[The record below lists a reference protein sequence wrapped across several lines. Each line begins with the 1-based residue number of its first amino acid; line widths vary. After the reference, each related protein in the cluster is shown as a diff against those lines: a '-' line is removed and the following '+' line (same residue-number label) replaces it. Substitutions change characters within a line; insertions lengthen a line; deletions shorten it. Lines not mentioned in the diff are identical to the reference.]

1 MGSEE
6 KNSAIWSLLPSFDP
20 SQDDI
25 KEYVA
30 KVKFVDGICPKKDRN
45 MLAPRLAMLCKGT
58 AWHQVRSIK
67 ADQLTNPDTGV
78 KSLLAALSSWEESA
92 ELNTFELFDKAIY
105 RTTQKVDESTQSFV
119 NRLDVAFEDVGPD
132 TTLKA
137 IKAFVLLKQSN
148 LGHEDKKKVLTMTNG
163 AFDERAIEK
172 AMRSL
177 STSVL
182 RGSLHEKKQVYPTN
196 FVEDPQDSPGDSVDH
211 FGTDQSLYAA
221 QAEDEDVPTELLEQL
236 ANTGDADALTVQGFE
251 KELTELFQEIPDLHQ
266 ALLSYQEA
274 RGRIVER
281 KHNRG
286 FWPIKGLNKS
296 GKGSSSFGSKGF
308 RKGGSKG
315 KDELLNRIARTHC
328 KRCGEL
334 GHWKAECPR
343 RLKESQANVASASHE
358 MEENEAAAQ
367 VLFEEIDS
375 EAQVGFG
382 VEIESK
388 SRVGFAGPKPFES
401 EPVAEALFAEDVV
414 RKTQTFFAKRN
425 RTFDPLVRKH
435 SPQQMQQK
443 PLLATGLTSKS
454 GESLGFRTNGMAILD
469 TGASRSVIGEEN
481 LPMLLDQLPI
491 TVRDRVKDRAS
502 RVAFRF
508 GNNQIE
514 YSYKQIHI
522 PIEYRKTRMW
532 LIVEVVPKATPFL
545 LSIQTMRQ
553 LGAVIDL
560 QKSSCHLKV
569 LNRAIP
575 LHEARTGLL
584 MIRMQ
589 DLCSQEPNCESI
601 FGASCNQRARSKN
614 CQSDANSWRH
624 DEHGQVDCGK
634 RDAEPQDTPSHPPEP
649 GGHSGV
655 RAGGSARSSSDD
667 ERTSD

>member
-1 MGSEE
+1 M
-6 KNSAIWSLLPSFDP
+6 
-20 SQDDI
+20 
-25 KEYVA
+25 
-30 KVKFVDGICPKKDRN
+30 
-45 MLAPRLAMLCKGT
+45 
-58 AWHQVRSIK
+58 
-67 ADQLTNPDTGV
+67 
-78 KSLLAALSSWEESA
+78 
-92 ELNTFELFDKAIY
+92 
-105 RTTQKVDESTQSFV
+105 
-119 NRLDVAFEDVGPD
+119 AFEDVGPE

-182 RGSLHEKKQVYPTN
+182 TGSLQERKKVYPTN
-196 FVEDPQDSPGDSVDH
+196 YVEDPQDSPGDSVDH

-221 QAEDEDVPTELLEQL
+221 QGEDDEVPTELLEQL
-236 ANTGDADALTVQGFE
+236 ATTGDADALTVQGFE

-281 KHNRG
+281 KRNRG
-286 FWPIKGLNKS
+286 FWPIKGLSKS
-296 GKGSSSFGSKGF
+296 GKGSSSFGPKGF

-334 GHWKAECPR
+334 GHWKAECPQ
-343 RLKESQANVASASHE
+343 RLKESQANVASAHE

-375 EAQVGFG
+375 EAEVGFG
-382 VEIESK
+382 VGFKSK
-388 SRVGFAGPKPFES
+388 SHMCFAEPKPFEP
-401 EPVAEALFAEDVV
+401 EPIVEALFAEEVI
-414 RKTQTFFAKRN
+414 KQTQTFFAKRN
-425 RTFDPLVRKH
+425 RVFDSIVRKH
-435 SPQQMQQK
+435 NPQPTQQK

-469 TGASRSVIGEEN
+469 TGASRSVIGEDN
-481 LPMLLDQLPI
+481 LPMLLGQLPI

-522 PIEYRKTRMW
+522 PIEFRKTRMW

-560 QKSSCHLKV
+560 QKSSCHLK
-569 LNRAIP
+569 AFK
-575 LHEARTGLL
+575 
-584 MIRMQ
+584 
-589 DLCSQEPNCESI
+589 QEHPT
-601 FGASCNQRARSKN
+601 ARSQN
-614 CQSDANSWRH
+614 RTPH
-624 DEHGQVDCGK
+624 D
-634 RDAEPQDTPSHPPEP
+634 SN
-649 GGHSGV
+649 
-655 RAGGSARSSSDD
+655 ARSV
-667 ERTSD
+667 